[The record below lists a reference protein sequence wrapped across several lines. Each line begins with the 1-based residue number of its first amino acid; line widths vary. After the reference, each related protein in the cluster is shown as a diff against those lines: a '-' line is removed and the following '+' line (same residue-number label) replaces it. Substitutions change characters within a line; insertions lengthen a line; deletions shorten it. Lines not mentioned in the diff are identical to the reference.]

1 MTQPTEDSWWE
12 DVKTGADSD
21 LGVEAGVTEAE
32 EEAGGEGER
41 SVGLYKS
48 CLARVLSIRSV
59 LREVDEHEGVRD
71 ESEDGAEQENRMS
84 TPLDSHEAKQP
95 EEKTAH
101 HLPSGHDNGTDGG
114 QGGPVLSISRKS
126 YNAEL
131 FRDPCLLPHPTV

>member
-32 EEAGGEGER
+32 EEAGCEGER

-114 QGGPVLSISRKS
+114 QGRPVLSISRKS